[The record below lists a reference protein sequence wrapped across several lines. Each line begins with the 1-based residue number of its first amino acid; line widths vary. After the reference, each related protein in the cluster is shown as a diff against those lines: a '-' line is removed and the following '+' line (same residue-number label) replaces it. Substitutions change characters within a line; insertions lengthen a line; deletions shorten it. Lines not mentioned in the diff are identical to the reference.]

1 MDGRSKAH
9 GAMAMVQLFSGG
21 YHVITK
27 VALNGGINQMVFC
40 TYRNAL
46 ALLILA
52 PAAYFC
58 ERGHRPP
65 ITRSLLISFF
75 FLGLTGIFGNQL
87 LFLAGLAYTNPTYA
101 AAMQPTV
108 PILTYLLTLMMG
120 IETLNLGKIEGKL
133 KVGGIL
139 ICVAGALLMVLL
151 KGPAVIGSGGLEAY
165 ILDTKSV
172 PAESAVATTGW
183 LMSGLIGFGIDRWH
197 FGVLCLVGNCLCF
210 ATYIALQGPILAKY
224 PANLSVTAHSYL
236 FASLLMVVVG
246 LFSTQNPTDWSLT
259 QSELLA
265 VLYAGIVASAVNY
278 GLSTW
283 SNKILGPA
291 LVSLY
296 NPLQPVASAFLST
309 IFLSSAIYLGSIIG
323 GISIVAG
330 LYMVTWANYREN
342 QSKVAVQAITHQHA
356 DEVSEPLLQKDST
369 NIHIT

>member
-1 MDGRSKAH
+1 MDRRSKAH

-46 ALLILA
+46 ALCILA
-52 PAAYFC
+52 PVAYFC
-58 ERGHRPP
+58 ERGYRPP
-65 ITRSLLISFF
+65 ITRRLLISFF

-108 PILTYLLTLMMG
+108 PILTYLLTLIMG

-139 ICVAGALLMVLL
+139 VCVTGALMMVLL
-151 KGPAVIGSGGLEAY
+151 KGPAVIGSGGLETY
-165 ILDTKSV
+165 ILQTENV
-172 PAESAVATTGW
+172 PAVATTEW

-210 ATYIALQGPILAKY
+210 ATYIALQGPVLAKY

-246 LFSTQNPTDWSLT
+246 LFSTQKSTDWSLT
-259 QSELLA
+259 QTELLA
-265 VLYAGIVASAVNY
+265 VLYA
-278 GLSTW
+278 
-283 SNKILGPA
+283 ILGPA

-323 GISIVAG
+323 GILIVAG
-330 LYMVTWANYREN
+330 LYMVTWANYRER
-342 QSKVAVQAITHQHA
+342 QTKVAVQAFTHQHT
-356 DEVSEPLLQKDST
+356 DEVSEPLLRKDST